1 MALEVRIK
9 RQFPGFCLDVE
20 FACDHSCMGILGASG
35 CGKSMTLKC
44 IAGIVAPDE
53 GRIALDGKVFFDSE
67 KKINLRPQERN
78 IGYLFQNYAL
88 FPTMSVEENLACV
101 LKGKKEEKKRKVRE
115 QIQTFHL
122 EGLEKQLPAQLSGG
136 QQQRAALA
144 RMLITNPRMIMLDE
158 PFSALD
164 GYLKDVLQHEVQK
177 ILKRFPGEVLVVSHS
192 RDELYKFSR
201 ELTIIH
207 QGRSL
212 LTGDTKGIFLNP
224 GYVEAARLTGCKN
237 ISRAERT
244 GEYEIYARD
253 WKMHLVTG
261 KPVTED
267 IRYVG
272 IRGHYIEPVQ
282 QRTEENC
289 MEIEV
294 CDCVDAPFEYHYI
307 VRNAEGGVCI
317 WWLVAKKDGIR
328 PSPYI
333 SLPKEE
339 LMLLK

>member
-144 RMLITNPRMIMLDE
+144 RMLITNPRMM
-158 PFSALD
+158 S
-164 GYLKDVLQHEVQK
+164 H
-177 ILKRFPGEVLVVSHS
+177 FPHW
-192 RDELYKFSR
+192 
-201 ELTIIH
+201 TA
-207 QGRSL
+207 
-212 LTGDTKGIFLNP
+212 T
-224 GYVEAARLTGCKN
+224 
-237 ISRAERT
+237 
-244 GEYEIYARD
+244 
-253 WKMHLVTG
+253 
-261 KPVTED
+261 
-267 IRYVG
+267 
-272 IRGHYIEPVQ
+272 
-282 QRTEENC
+282 
-289 MEIEV
+289 
-294 CDCVDAPFEYHYI
+294 
-307 VRNAEGGVCI
+307 
-317 WWLVAKKDGIR
+317 
-328 PSPYI
+328 
-333 SLPKEE
+333 
-339 LMLLK
+339 